1 MAIRVNT
8 NVSSLIAQ
16 NRLNTNV
23 KNLEKAMTQLST
35 GYRIN
40 VAGDDAAGLAIAERL
55 KFQISGSNKAMDN
68 IEDGKNFVQIAE
80 GGMITVGDHLQR
92 INELLVQAA
101 SDINDTEARR
111 SIMVEIDQ
119 RLIDIDN
126 IANSMNYNG
135 TKLLDGSLKQMIIQI
150 GAGTEFSTNTLD
162 VKDSLTDCNLSA
174 LGKTPG
180 TGAGKGLNL
189 PECLDPNNALFGD
202 EGAILAYVGQ
212 IEVTNPD
219 GTTSMRDPAFGD
231 AFRKYMEDVQDS
243 INTISSARG
252 LLGAY
257 TNRMD
262 ATYDNLSQTVENLE
276 TAKSR
281 IIDADIAQASSDMVK
296 YQILE
301 QTAAAVLAQAN
312 QLPALAIQLIG

>member
-16 NRLNTNV
+16 NRLNANV
-23 KNLEKAMTQLST
+23 KSLEKAMTQLST

-55 KFQISGSNKAMDN
+55 KFQISGSEKAMDN

-92 INELLVQAA
+92 INELLVQGA

-119 RLIDIDN
+119 RLIDINN

-135 TKLLDGSLKQMIIQI
+135 QKLLDGSLKQMIIQV
-150 GAGTEFSTNTLD
+150 GAGTDAETNTID
-162 VKDSLTDCNLSA
+162 VKKSLTDCNLSA
-174 LGKTPG
+174 LGKVSVD
-180 TGAGKGLNL
+180 AGGQGLNL
-189 PECLDPNNALFGD
+189 PDCLNPNSADFGS
-202 EGAILAYVGQ
+202 ETAIQTYVG
-212 IEVTNPD
+212 TAD
-219 GTTSMRDPAFGD
+219 AAFGD
-231 AFRKYMEDVQDS
+231 AFRKYMEDVQFS

-301 QTAAAVLAQAN
+301 QTATAVLAQAN

>member
-16 NRLNTNV
+16 NRLNSNV

-55 KFQISGSNKAMDN
+55 KFQISGSEKAMDN

-92 INELLVQAA
+92 INELLVQGA

-135 TKLLDGSLKQMIIQI
+135 QKLLDGSLKQMIIQI
-150 GAGTEFSTNTLD
+150 GAGTDATANTID
-162 VKDSLTDCNLSA
+162 VKNSLTDCNLSS
-174 LGKTPG
+174 LGQTPG
-180 TGAGKGLNL
+180 TTAGTGLYL
-189 PECLDPNNALFGD
+189 PDCLNPNSTEFGS
-202 EGAILAYVGQ
+202 ETAIQTYVG
-212 IEVTNPD
+212 TAD
-219 GTTSMRDPAFGD
+219 ATFGD
-231 AFRKYMEDVQDS
+231 AFRKYMEDVQYS
-243 INTISSARG
+243 INKISSARG

-262 ATYDNLSQTVENLE
+262 ATYDNLSLTVENLE

-281 IIDADIAQASSDMVK
+281 IVDADIAQASSDMVK

-301 QTAAAVLAQAN
+301 QTAAAVLSQAN
-312 QLPALAIQLIG
+312 QLPALALQLIG

>member
-16 NRLNTNV
+16 NRLNSNV
-23 KNLEKAMTQLST
+23 KSLEKAMTQLST

-92 INELLVQAA
+92 INELLVQGA

-119 RLIDIDN
+119 RLIDIEN
-126 IANSMNYNG
+126 TANSVNYNG
-135 TKLLDGSLKQMIIQI
+135 RNLLDGELEQVIIQI
-150 GAGTEFSTNTLD
+150 GAGTDKETNTID
-162 VKDSLTDCNLSA
+162 VKKSLTDCNLSA
-174 LGKTPG
+174 LGKTPVD
-180 TGAGKGLNL
+180 AGGIGLKL
-189 PECLDPNNALFGD
+189 PECLDPNSDKFGD
-202 EGAILAYVGQ
+202 ATEIEAYVG
-212 IEVTNPD
+212 
-219 GTTSMRDPAFGD
+219 TSDAAFGD
-231 AFRKYMEDVQDS
+231 AFRKYMEDVQYS

-262 ATYDNLSQTVENLE
+262 STYDNLATTVENLE

-301 QTAAAVLAQAN
+301 QTATAVLSQAN
-312 QLPALAIQLIG
+312 QLPSLAIQLIG

>member
-16 NRLNTNV
+16 NRLNSNV
-23 KNLEKAMTQLST
+23 KSLEKAMTQLST

-92 INELLVQAA
+92 INELLVQGA

-119 RLIDIDN
+119 RLIDIEN
-126 IANSMNYNG
+126 TANSVNYNG
-135 TKLLDGSLKQMIIQI
+135 RNLLDGELEQVIIQI
-150 GAGTEFSTNTLD
+150 GAGTDKETNTID
-162 VKDSLTDCNLSA
+162 VKKSLTDCNLSA
-174 LGKTPG
+174 LGKTPVD
-180 TGAGKGLNL
+180 AGGIGLKL
-189 PECLDPNNALFGD
+189 PECLDPNSDKFGD
-202 EGAILAYVGQ
+202 AAEIEAYVG
-212 IEVTNPD
+212 
-219 GTTSMRDPAFGD
+219 TSDAAFGD
-231 AFRKYMEDVQDS
+231 AFRKYMEDVQYS

-262 ATYDNLSQTVENLE
+262 STYDNLATTVENLE

-301 QTAAAVLAQAN
+301 QTATAVLSQAN
-312 QLPALAIQLIG
+312 QLPSLAIQLIG

>member
-16 NRLNTNV
+16 NRLNSNV
-23 KNLEKAMTQLST
+23 KSLEKAMTQLST

-92 INELLVQAA
+92 INELLVQGA
-101 SDINDTEARR
+101 SDINDIEARR

-126 IANSMNYNG
+126 IANSINYNG
-135 TKLLDGSLKQMIIQI
+135 RNLLDGELEQVIIQV
-150 GAGTEFSTNTLD
+150 GAGTDKETNTID
-162 VKDSLTDCNLSA
+162 VQKSLTDCNLTA
-174 LGKTPG
+174 LGKTSVGAGG
-180 TGAGKGLNL
+180 TGLQLPDCLN
-189 PECLDPNNALFGD
+189 PNSDKFGD
-202 EGAILAYVGQ
+202 QSE
-212 IEVTNPD
+212 IETYC
-219 GTTSMRDPAFGD
+219 GTADVAFGD
-231 AFRKYMEDVQDS
+231 AFRKYMEDVQYS

-301 QTAAAVLAQAN
+301 QTATAVLAQAN
-312 QLPALAIQLIG
+312 QLPSLAIQLIG

>member
-8 NVSSLIAQ
+8 NVSALIAQ
-16 NRLNTNV
+16 NRLNSNV
-23 KNLEKAMTQLST
+23 KSLEKAMTQLST

-92 INELLVQAA
+92 INELLVQGA
-101 SDINDTEARR
+101 SDINDLEARR

-119 RLIDIDN
+119 RLIDIEN
-126 IANSMNYNG
+126 TANSVNYNG
-135 TKLLDGSLKQMIIQI
+135 RNLLDGELEQVIIQI
-150 GAGTEFSTNTLD
+150 GAGTDKETNTID
-162 VKDSLTDCNLSA
+162 VKKSLTDCNLSA
-174 LGKTPG
+174 LGKT
-180 TGAGKGLNL
+180 TVDAGGIGLKL
-189 PECLDPNNALFGD
+189 PDCLDPNSDKFGD
-202 EGAILAYVGQ
+202 EAAIEAYVGSA
-212 IEVTNPD
+212 D
-219 GTTSMRDPAFGD
+219 AAFGD
-231 AFRKYMEDVQDS
+231 AFRKYMEDVQYS

-262 ATYDNLSQTVENLE
+262 ATYDNLATTVENLE

-281 IIDADIAQASSDMVK
+281 ITDVDIAEASSDMVK

-301 QTAAAVLAQAN
+301 QTATAVLAQAN
-312 QLPALAIQLIG
+312 QLPSLAIQLIG

>member
-16 NRLNTNV
+16 NRLNANV

-55 KFQISGSNKAMDN
+55 KFQISGSTKAMDN
-68 IEDGKNFVQIAE
+68 IQDGKNFVQIAE

-92 INELLVQAA
+92 INELLVQGA

-119 RLIDIDN
+119 RLIDINN

-135 TKLLDGSLKQMIIQI
+135 QKLLDGSLKQMIIQV
-150 GAGTEFSTNTLD
+150 GAGTDAETNTID
-162 VKDSLTDCNLSA
+162 VKKSLTDCNLSA
-174 LGKTPG
+174 LGKVSVD
-180 TGAGKGLNL
+180 AGGQGLNL
-189 PECLDPNNALFGD
+189 PDCLNPNHDDFGD
-202 EGAILAYVGQ
+202 ETAIQTYVGS
-212 IEVTNPD
+212 PD
-219 GTTSMRDPAFGD
+219 AAFGD
-231 AFRKYMEDVQDS
+231 AFRKYMEDVQYS

-301 QTAAAVLAQAN
+301 QTATAVLAQAN